1 MRTCGIAADKIC
13 ELEWWQSSTIQ
24 KQEDDSSQHELKI
37 SCAPAQHWCSRTP
50 FDRNL
55 RLWCSWAFHST
66 TLTPTS
72 TSTSTLTAAD
82 RKRYYLTACVHIL
95 ESQYPAII
103 NINMN
108 NAAVVTGDA
117 TKMSSVCHQNQHVGM
132 SIEKQKQKQKQMA
145 MITLPLPS
153 IQQLIHSMNI
163 TIRPPPKP
171 LALKLFL
178 RRAPSQEEFF
188 RGSLSKNP
196 ILLSSL
202 RHQHPQQNNRSSA
215 ITAAVDVSSSSASNI
230 ANNDNNE
237 PLMSDLRQ
245 HIANDLQ
252 MGDSAELLELLV
264 AGKIIDMGL
273 KVRVVQQV
281 LWRRHV
287 LDNNGGGGS
296 GNAGGSAS
304 SIANSMGLNMG
315 MSLGM
320 GMNLSMNISS
330 GGGGGASG
338 NNNDANDPNGGYSSD
353 ASVTSL
359 PPMVVTYRL
368 AGVDGE
374 ATEDVVSELVDGEEK
389 EKMDEEKEFAI
400 TRIVAEAGTGRCF
413 GILLRCIEDEVRE
426 VLKSIR
432 RDEIMCKKCKSKTGG
447 GGNKGKRRNPS
458 KEAFLSSPACPALV
472 LLKHCCKLKSNRKKM
487 VEARAPTRML
497 RILLDILGTITSDD
511 SGESGTRS
519 SCGGQSTSDCLQGL
533 IEILAS
539 DMSSITDDDDGGGGG
554 DATTEDANMCAA
566 EDAEDTSTVQV
577 LLESLTESESTTL
590 TAPLRKI
597 IADLLPFLTYGQK
610 SSSKALAEQFV
621 AHIQFPRLA
630 YTLNGGNS
638 NIVMD
643 TFVQTLLTLPP
654 VVVCNEL
661 RAQLLSLGFTGS
673 TAQFIMQ
680 DAPRLP
686 PPWSPAL
693 NCSTIGAKRK
703 RSKADTEALEE
714 QWRAYY
720 SREPG
725 LLMALRMLI
734 GLCTKHGS
742 TQTALVNCDG
752 FVQLCH
758 WMESTSIS
766 AANDTSA
773 AASSSSGETRN
784 ELGLV
789 AETLLDALQEG
800 NEYCKSKI
808 KAARKATKDRKKELA
823 EERRSRALVGMNIA
837 ALTSGGAAAFDKATE
852 STSPSSNTVTT
863 RRSAKVASAD
873 KSKEADSTAAAKP
886 SWMAEME
893 AMEDEEGLTCA
904 VCQEGRVFQ
913 PTELLGLYVFM
924 KKVVIPQ
931 NKGGSKSCIDGTSLF
946 LSLPMSMPRSLLG
959 SIADEM
965 LFRPAKAAVASV
977 RRQSSSSSS
986 SGSSSSRLS
995 HFVTTVTG
1003 GNAIHYTCH
1012 ARAKQ
1017 ADRNHPK
1024 APKGEWEGAA
1034 LRNSRVSCNSIFP
1047 LVSSLKNSEVP
1058 LVVFENSL
1066 ANYQSSIANVVGAR
1080 PKSMVWTVLHDARL
1094 LLLRIAYGE
1103 PLNADCGGGSL
1114 LSNTSLILQLLL
1126 MAEMFIKNS
1135 ELEAQSAASVDH
1147 VRYLSAAFLSAMEII
1162 GAEDYRVSS
1171 KSLMKNST
1179 DASLM
1184 ACMCCIIFNNMNVD
1198 SASEST
1204 EEKSFAKD
1212 LWKKYRNLFAHGII
1226 RLAGRRKAQGVVNSG
1241 CISGRSGRSRSR
1253 ANSLGEEDLD
1263 EGSGDIS
1270 TSILGKRG
1278 QPTLESES
1286 GYLRP
1291 MLTLFVILDQL
1302 STAFNPD
1309 QMDDE
1314 KLSSSAESIAAKIE
1328 LCRATESIYDVCGI
1342 AKLNMSHEQ
1351 ILQKFEEGYN
1361 LV

>member
-1 MRTCGIAADKIC
+1 MNERETSALQLHIMLLIELIHRCCNTATTTTNVLQQQQQKDHHHIRNTAIWCSNIPCITLQHQHQHQQQQGTTTDYYTKLNTLAALILVTMALQQYNSNNNATSTTEAGTLLQSSSSSSSQAARLVSSRAAAVLGVGRGAQHTAVDATNTTILSSLLSSSVSSGNNISKIKGMEHCLNLLRRICILDPSSSNSNNNPGDTAVITNNNKKKKKMEKKHSSALLMQHRQQQRNTNASAGAFLFGDHHHHHDSSAAAAMADDIMDGIGSMGNADMDCEEEEEEDDIDDDIEVEEEDCIEDNGKYDGHEDDEDDDEDDEDEIMEEVDDNDDDDEDPVVVTVQDDESAMEHIGMEDDDDEDDDDEDYCNPDVHVGGGVAAADEDEDEDTEEPIHFLHVQDDK
-13 ELEWWQSSTIQ
+13 QQHDNDDDSNQDTIRSNGSINEEEEEQ
-24 KQEDDSSQHELKI
+24 QTQQEDVDTLLPSSNTTTATTAATTTIASAGQPPLSSSSNNNNKI
-37 SCAPAQHWCSRTP
+37 VVDDDDDDDCGGNNTKQANT
-50 FDRNL
+50 NNNNNNNNN
-55 RLWCSWAFHST
+55 
-66 TLTPTS
+66 TS
-72 TSTSTLTAAD
+72 LSLSSTLTAAD

-95 ESQYPAII
+95 ESQYPVII
-103 NINMN
+103 MVNTNTNTN
-108 NAAVVTGDA
+108 NAAVTGDV
-117 TKMSSVCHQNQHVGM
+117 TTSVCNQNQYARM
-132 SIEKQKQKQKQMA
+132 RIKKKQKKQMA
-145 MITLPLPS
+145 TMILPLPS

-163 TIRPPPKP
+163 IIRPPPKP

-202 RHQHPQQNNRSSA
+202 RHQHQQQN
-215 ITAAVDVSSSSASNI
+215 SSSASSI

-287 LDNNGGGGS
+287 LDNSGGGGS

-400 TRIVAEAGTGRCF
+400 TRIVAEAGAGRCF

-511 SGESGTRS
+511 SGESGARS

-533 IEILAS
+533 IEMLAS
-539 DMSSITDDDDGGGGG
+539 DMSSITDDHDGGGG

-597 IADLLPFLTYGQK
+597 VADLLPFLTYGQK

-621 AHIQFPRLA
+621 AHVQFPRLA

-661 RAQLLSLGFTGS
+661 RAQLLSLGFTSS

-766 AANDTSA
+766 AANDA
-773 AASSSSGETRN
+773 GAVASSSSGETRN

-823 EERRSRALVGMNIA
+823 KERRNRALVGMNIA
-837 ALTSGGAAAFDKATE
+837 TLTSGGAAAFDKATE
-852 STSPSSNTVTT
+852 STSPSLNTVIT
-863 RRSAKVASAD
+863 RRSAKVAS
-873 KSKEADSTAAAKP
+873 ST
-886 SWMAEME
+886 
-893 AMEDEEGLTCA
+893 
-904 VCQEGRVFQ
+904 F
-913 PTELLGLYVFM
+913 
-924 KKVVIPQ
+924 
-931 NKGGSKSCIDGTSLF
+931 
-946 LSLPMSMPRSLLG
+946 
-959 SIADEM
+959 
-965 LFRPAKAAVASV
+965 
-977 RRQSSSSSS
+977 
-986 SGSSSSRLS
+986 
-995 HFVTTVTG
+995 
-1003 GNAIHYTCH
+1003 YTC
-1012 ARAKQ
+1012 
-1017 ADRNHPK
+1017 
-1024 APKGEWEGAA
+1024 
-1034 LRNSRVSCNSIFP
+1034 C
-1047 LVSSLKNSEVP
+1047 
-1058 LVVFENSL
+1058 
-1066 ANYQSSIANVVGAR
+1066 
-1080 PKSMVWTVLHDARL
+1080 
-1094 LLLRIAYGE
+1094 
-1103 PLNADCGGGSL
+1103 
-1114 LSNTSLILQLLL
+1114 
-1126 MAEMFIKNS
+1126 
-1135 ELEAQSAASVDH
+1135 
-1147 VRYLSAAFLSAMEII
+1147 
-1162 GAEDYRVSS
+1162 
-1171 KSLMKNST
+1171 
-1179 DASLM
+1179 
-1184 ACMCCIIFNNMNVD
+1184 
-1198 SASEST
+1198 
-1204 EEKSFAKD
+1204 
-1212 LWKKYRNLFAHGII
+1212 
-1226 RLAGRRKAQGVVNSG
+1226 
-1241 CISGRSGRSRSR
+1241 
-1253 ANSLGEEDLD
+1253 
-1263 EGSGDIS
+1263 
-1270 TSILGKRG
+1270 
-1278 QPTLESES
+1278 
-1286 GYLRP
+1286 
-1291 MLTLFVILDQL
+1291 
-1302 STAFNPD
+1302 
-1309 QMDDE
+1309 
-1314 KLSSSAESIAAKIE
+1314 
-1328 LCRATESIYDVCGI
+1328 ATG
-1342 AKLNMSHEQ
+1342 
-1351 ILQKFEEGYN
+1351 
-1361 LV
+1361 